1 MFIEAAL
8 LPGNEMVQK
17 PEPETVLITVP
28 VPLRQKS
35 YGSYIRIQFRNT
47 GCLIGSAGLVDDLR
61 FLLLKYLT
69 SGFDLSP
76 SLCPYIVL
84 RLSRKGN

>member
-35 YGSYIRIQFRNT
+35 YGSYIS
-47 GCLIGSAGLVDDLR
+47 G
-61 FLLLKYLT
+61 
-69 SGFDLSP
+69 SGFATLA
-76 SLCPYIVL
+76 V
-84 RLSRKGN
+84 K